1 MPKSKKGQEE
11 ASNSREFLK
20 MTKPTESLQPVL
32 VFNGQNDS
40 VNLGKKPQFKIEK
53 KITLEAWICVASQKR
68 YAGIISKIYDT
79 GSTESGYG
87 LLLDGKSGIYFG
99 LKVPSVGIQYLSS
112 GANTIILN
120 QWHHIAGTYDGQEM
134 KLYVDGIE
142 KAQGAYAGNNIN
154 YNPENDLLFGMFKD
168 NNEVY
173 AVAGKIAE
181 IRLWKVVRTQQEIQN
196 NLYQRLAGNESGLV
210 GYWPLNE
217 GSNNTTHDRTSN
229 ANHGV
234 IHGAKWEQS
243 QVPFTMPIAQEEPG
257 KLSEPASASPN
268 ISASPSPVSP
278 EQFIPI
284 EEPGE
289 LSEAATAPPNV
300 APTPPEP
307 SGESSP
313 PVTPT
318 PATPQPI
325 PPVALQ
331 GRQMVLVL
339 DEKHQGI
346 SAGSG
351 ALKPQ
356 GRFTIEAWVYPA
368 TDAGKQVIFAE
379 GETLFYLEGGK
390 LKFQTPRATEAIASS
405 NAIKPKSWYHVAVV
419 RGGSRPGDTK
429 LYINGVQN
437 DNQIAIPAVLAAGNT
452 YLGGQPDVPDS
463 RFLGK
468 LLEVRVWRYGRS
480 LSEIE
485 ANRLYPLTGRE
496 LGLLRCWSFD
506 EKSGTTLHD
515 KTTNRAL
522 GTLSGDA
529 VWEEVEIP
537 LKLKLDA
544 QELLVRS
551 TGLEDYGYWFKE
563 MAKQQKTEADPPFR
577 RGRIWA

>member
-11 ASNSREFLK
+11 ASNSREFLN

-32 VFNGQNDS
+32 VFNGQEDAI
-40 VNLGKKPQFKIEK
+40 NLGKKPEFKVEK
-53 KITLEAWICVASQKR
+53 IITLEAWIFVAKQKK
-68 YAGIISKIYDT
+68 YAGIISNIFDT

-87 LLLDGKSGIYFG
+87 LFLDGTSGIYFG
-99 LKVPSVGIQYLSS
+99 LKVPAVGVQYLSS

-120 QWHHIAGTYDGQEM
+120 KWHHIAGTYDGQEM
-134 KLYVDGIE
+134 KVYVDGIE
-142 KAQGAYAGNNIN
+142 KAKRAYAGNQIN
-154 YNPENDLLFGMFKD
+154 YNPENDLRLGMYKD
-168 NNEVY
+168 NDELY
-173 AVAGKIAE
+173 AFPGKIAE
-181 IRLWKVVRTQQEIQN
+181 VRLWKVARTQEEIQN

-217 GSNNTTHDRTSN
+217 GSNNTAHDRTSN

-243 QVPFTMPIAQEEPG
+243 QVPFTMPIAPEESG
-257 KLSEPASASPN
+257 ELSETATASPN
-268 ISASPSPVSP
+268 VAPSPSPVP
-278 EQFIPI
+278 TEQFIPI
-284 EEPGE
+284 EQSGE

-300 APTPPEP
+300 APTPPQP

-318 PATPQPI
+318 PAIAQPI

-346 SAGSG
+346 SAGGG

-390 LKFQTPRATEAIASS
+390 LKFQTPRATEAIASG
-405 NAIKPKSWYHVAVV
+405 NAIRPKSWYHVAVV

-437 DNQIAIPAVLAAGNT
+437 DNQIAIPAVLAVGNT
-452 YLGGQPDVPDS
+452 YLGAQPDVPAS
-463 RFLGK
+463 RFQGK

-480 LSEIE
+480 ISEIE

-506 EKSGTTLHD
+506 EKFGTTLHD